1 MTPHLLPGEII
12 EAATRQLHD
21 YAAIGHLSE
30 CEHCRNKVI
39 EYRATRM
46 ALVPAGATQ
55 ASPPGEDCPP
65 TEELARYS
73 AGHRDP
79 ELAGHIAKC
88 DRCAWIVRDAL
99 EAGTVSAPGRKQKR
113 RMFLLAGLVTSLLL
127 AGIAAYALLRPRDPA
142 GASISQ
148 AETAAASSNM
158 DITEK
163 LARAYSAVRPFEF
176 RLNDAGYNDIRPAA
190 AATDRNGYVVGAT
203 TAISRR
209 LATNPG
215 DLEAIAFKGR
225 TELLLGDYQTAIA
238 LLTRAGNVW
247 PDDPTPSRDLACA
260 LALRGMK
267 EDRPADFD
275 EAIRL
280 FGKVLEQ
287 RSTDQVAVFDLALV
301 YEKIFHAPEAIGQWR
316 RFIAAKP
323 GEGWL
328 EEANRHL
335 AALEKIVR

>member
-1 MTPHLLPGEII
+1 MMPHLLPGEII

-79 ELAGHIAKC
+79 ALAGHIAKC

-99 EAGTVSAPGRKQKR
+99 EAGTVPAPTPKLKR
-113 RMFLLAGLVTSLLL
+113 WGLLAAGLCALLLL
-127 AGIAAYALLRPRDPA
+127 AGITAFALLMSREPA
-142 GASISQ
+142 GASMSQ

-225 TELLLGDYQTAIA
+225 AELLQGDYQAAIA

-280 FGKVLEQ
+280 LRKVLEQ
-287 RSTDQVAVFDLALV
+287 RATDQVAVFDLALV
-301 YEKIFHAPEAIGQWR
+301 YEKTFQAPEAIEQWH
-316 RFIAAKP
+316 RFIAARP

-335 AALEKIVR
+335 APLEKIVR